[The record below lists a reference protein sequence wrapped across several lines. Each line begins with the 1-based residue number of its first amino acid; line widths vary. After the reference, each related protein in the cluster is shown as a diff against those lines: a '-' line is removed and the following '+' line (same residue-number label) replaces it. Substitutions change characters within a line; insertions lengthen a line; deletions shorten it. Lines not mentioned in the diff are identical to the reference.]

1 MFPESCANVAVQFF
15 VILSLKL
22 LRVEK
27 YNNFSY
33 FLNIYFIVCNMKLN
47 LYNFKILYINLM
59 SINLI
64 IF

>member
-1 MFPESCANVAVQFF
+1 MLPENFVNVAVQFF

-27 YNNFSY
+27 YNNISY

-47 LYNFKILYINLM
+47 LYNFKILYLNLM